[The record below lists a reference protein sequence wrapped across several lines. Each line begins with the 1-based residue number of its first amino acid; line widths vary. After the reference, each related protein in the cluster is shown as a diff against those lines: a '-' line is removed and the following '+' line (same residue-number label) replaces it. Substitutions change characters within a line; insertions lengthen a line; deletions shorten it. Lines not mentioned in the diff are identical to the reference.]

1 MIFRF
6 ASPWLLGLLLCVP
19 LIVWWV
25 LRGRKTQGR
34 VAGLRYA
41 TTALLDDLPISWRI
55 RVHPILFW
63 LRLLVIVLVILA
75 LARPQAGQSQEIIRG
90 EGVDIALA
98 LDISGGMASLDF
110 ELDSELQNRLE
121 AAKKVIGDFI
131 QSRSYDRIGLV
142 VFARE
147 AFIQSPPTLDY
158 DVLLNLLNQVEL
170 ATALEIEDGT
180 AIGLGLAN
188 AANML
193 KDSEAKSRV
202 VILLTDGVNNSG
214 QVDPITAAEAA
225 EALEIKVYT
234 IGAARPGE
242 VPFPYQGAFEVQIIM
257 QESVLDEET
266 LKQIAELTGGLYFRA
281 TNTSGLQE
289 IYAQI
294 NELEKSDIEIRTY
307 TRYRELAIFLL
318 MPAVSV
324 LLIENFLKHTILRQ
338 LP

>member
-19 LIVWWV
+19 LIAWWV

-55 RVHPILFW
+55 RVQPILFW

-90 EGVDIALA
+90 DGVDIALA
-98 LDISGGMASLDF
+98 LDISGSMASLDF
-110 ELDSELQNRLE
+110 EPQNRLG

-147 AFIQSPPTLDY
+147 AFSQSPPTLDY

-225 EALEIKVYT
+225 EALGIKIYT

-242 VPFPYQGAFEVQIIM
+242 VPFPYRGVTIM

-281 TNTSGLQE
+281 TNTVGLQE

-294 NELEKSDIEIRTY
+294 NELEKSNIEIRTY

-318 MPAVSV
+318 MPAVSI